1 MSLVNSLKKPGGLA
15 QVPDKLDLYTQLI
28 TAAEPLFDLE
38 NKNLE
43 VACREHAQNLMFYS
57 VTLEECK
64 TVENFLRARAE
75 EVEANLHKHYL
86 KSEARALSA
95 TEMKSYIRSDPQY
108 VEVNQILIDVA
119 HTRGQLE
126 QIVAAFQTMGW
137 SLSNIV
143 KLRIAQLDHVV
154 L

>member
-1 MSLVNSLKKPGGLA
+1 MSVVSDLKKPGGLA
-15 QVPDKLDLYTQLI
+15 QVPSKLELYFELI
-28 TAAEPLFDLE
+28 RAAEPLFELRDKGLE
-38 NKNLE
+38 E
-43 VACREHAQNLMFYS
+43 ACREHAANLMSYS
-57 VTLEECK
+57 IVCEECK
-64 TVENFLRARAE
+64 AVEAFLRARAE
-75 EVEANLHKHYL
+75 EVEAHLHKQYL

-108 VEVNQILIDVA
+108 VEANQILIDVA

>member
-1 MSLVNSLKKPGGLA
+1 MSLVGSLKKPGGLA
-15 QVPDKLDLYTQLI
+15 QVATKLALYDELI
-28 TAAEPLFDLE
+28 KAAEPLFELE
-38 NKNLE
+38 NKALE
-43 VACREHAQNLMFYS
+43 VACREHAQNLMFYAI
-57 VTLEECK
+57 TLEECK
-64 TVENFLRARAE
+64 AVENFLRSRAE
-75 EVEANLHKHYL
+75 EVEATLHKQYL

-108 VEVNQILIDVA
+108 VEANQILIDVA
-119 HTRGQLE
+119 HMRGQLE